1 MMRCEHVQDL
11 LPLHALGQLEPAE
24 ARGVREHLDAGCP
37 RCASEAA
44 AFQETLAALPLSLDA
59 AEPSP
64 MAKARLMA
72 RVRKEAPA
80 PPPARPAASPWRAR
94 AGWIA
99 AAAAVLLPLVNSA
112 LTSGGS
118 RPEAQLLLAQLKSQS
133 RELARLRDQLQRT
146 QDTIQMVSSPGARV
160 IDLAGE
166 QSTAA
171 ARVFYD
177 SRRGAWK
184 LYADNLPPAG
194 AGKTYQLWVVTAQA
208 KISAGL
214 FDTAAAAEA
223 SGTVTVPAEAG
234 AVVALAVTPE
244 PEGGSPQPTGAILL
258 VGKI

>member
-1 MMRCEHVQDL
+1 MRCEQVQDL

-24 ARGVREHLDAGCP
+24 ARDVRGHLEAGCP

-44 AFQETLAALPLSLDA
+44 AFQETLAALPLALEG

-72 RVRKEAPA
+72 RVRKETPA
-80 PPPARPAASPWRAR
+80 ARPATGAWRPR

-99 AAAAVLLPLVNSA
+99 AAAAVLLALVNA
-112 LTSGGS
+112 AVMS
-118 RPEAQLLLAQLKSQS
+118 RGYREESRSLLAQIRSQS
-133 RELARLRDQLQRT
+133 LELARLRDQVQRT
-146 QDTIQMVSSPGARV
+146 QDTILMVSSPGAKV
-160 IDLAGE
+160 VDLAG
-166 QSTAA
+166 QDSAAA

-177 SRRGAWK
+177 GRRGTWK

-223 SGTVTVPAEAG
+223 SGTVTVPESAG

>member
-1 MMRCEHVQDL
+1 MRCEQVQDL

-24 ARGVREHLDAGCP
+24 ARDVRGHLDSGCP

-44 AFQETLAALPLSLDA
+44 AFQETLAALPLALES

-80 PPPARPAASPWRAR
+80 GRPASPWRAR

-99 AAAAVLLPLVNSA
+99 AAAAVLIALVNA
-112 LTSGGS
+112 AAMSGS
-118 RPEAQLLLAQLKSQS
+118 YREASESLRAQIRSQS
-133 RELARLRDQLQRT
+133 LELARLKEQVQRT
-146 QDTIQMVSSPGARV
+146 QDTIQMVSSPGAKV
-160 IDLAGE
+160 IDLAGQE
-166 QSTAA
+166 DVTAA

-177 SRRGAWK
+177 SRRGNWK

-208 KISAGL
+208 KISAGV

-223 SGTVTVPAEAG
+223 SGTVTVPESAG